1 MSVITTRTSVLSILK
16 IGDGKPSP
24 HHVRFRLPT
33 NIRQIFLNQKS
44 KNKSQEYQNLV
55 LTLRDS
61 DITDEDLL
69 KLLEEATKCVGLLD
83 YELRLF
89 VQALVILGWTHRSE
103 RVIQAYQDFLL
114 NVISAHPQHSK
125 DVIVNLVKLFLTCE
139 VTQWNDDETPNEI
152 DTVVYNHIHKMLK
165 NIVQTIPL

>member
-16 IGDGKPSP
+16 VGESQPSP

-44 KNKSQEYQNLV
+44 KTKSQEYQNLV
-55 LTLRDS
+55 LTLRDNEIS
-61 DITDEDLL
+61 DEDLS
-69 KLLEEATKCVGLLD
+69 KLLDEATKCVGLLD

-89 VQALVILGWTHRSE
+89 VQALVILEWTHRSE
-103 RVIQAYQDFLL
+103 RVIQAYHDFLL
-114 NVISAHPQHSK
+114 NVISAHPLHSK
-125 DVIVNLVKLFLTCE
+125 YVITNLVKLFSTCE
-139 VTQWNDDETPNEI
+139 VTQWNDDDSPNEI
-152 DTVVYNHIHKMLK
+152 DVVVYDHIHKMLK